1 MGAFN
6 RKQSVKKGIWYLGE
20 KRKIK
25 PRVKKGQQ
33 GKGFP
38 IGLLASESAPLLGEI
53 ATSIFKTIFWKRKKK
68 KTMREKILL
77 QRRVVSK
84 KVTLPNGQTFHAR
97 YERTSRRNLPT
108 NVTIRN
114 NRIGPRQQR
123 TRKTQQDGSIMGNI
137 VKLGAKL
144 GASNLLRQGVS
155 ADTKA
160 LSSDIGKTLIDEE
173 IKHAPDLYRLGASKI
188 KNKNVRKALKS
199 DVANYIA
206 EETQK
211 KEKGDL
217 NNLFGG

>member
-38 IGLLASESAPLLGEI
+38 IGLLASASAPLLGEI

-108 NVTIRN
+108 NFTIRN

>member
-1 MGAFN
+1 
-6 RKQSVKKGIWYLGE
+6 
-20 KRKIK
+20 
-25 PRVKKGQQ
+25 
-33 GKGFP
+33 
-38 IGLLASESAPLLGEI
+38 
-53 ATSIFKTIFWKRKKK
+53 
-68 KTMREKILL
+68 
-77 QRRVVSK
+77 
-84 KVTLPNGQTFHAR
+84 
-97 YERTSRRNLPT
+97 
-108 NVTIRN
+108 
-114 NRIGPRQQR
+114 
-123 TRKTQQDGSIMGNI
+123 MGNI
-137 VKLGAKL
+137 VKSGAKL

-206 EETQK
+206 EQTQK